1 MHARGC
7 WPPLCPALGLFLT
20 PGLWVMDPAIM
31 QGPARPS
38 VPLCYRWAS
47 RSAGLPWDDMAW
59 ESCWGS
65 CHSWIMDPRCT
76 HGGLVL
82 REPAVRASPHPDHL
96 CFLPHL
102 FWSLVPPPLHL
113 SGALH
118 AWDPAIHLARVSPFF
133 STSVLTP
140 LLSLAAITA
149 NQIPEPLAK
158 LLAALPARW
167 EISRLD
173 N

>member
-1 MHARGC
+1 MGGWSSERV
-7 WPPLCPALGLFLT
+7 LGE
-20 PGLWVMDPAIM
+20 
-31 QGPARPS
+31 S
-38 VPLCYRWAS
+38 VP
-47 RSAGLPWDDMAW
+47 
-59 ESCWGS
+59 
-65 CHSWIMDPRCT
+65 
-76 HGGLVL
+76 
-82 REPAVRASPHPDHL
+82 PDHL

-102 FWSLVPPPLHL
+102 LWSLVPPPLHL
-113 SGALH
+113 RGALH
-118 AWDPAIHLARVSPFF
+118 AWDPAIHLAPVSPFL